1 MTGTWA
7 GAGGVGI
14 GAVALRSGLAVFVA
28 DMVLVGRIYHALV
41 RY

>member
-14 GAVALRSGLAVFVA
+14 GPVGFRCSLAVFVA
-28 DMVLVGRIYHALV
+28 DMVLVGRIYDALI